1 MEKQMNFLEETIKKG
16 LQILTQQY
24 QAHKDDLQTKQ
35 LKQNL
40 ADLIDHKKQTQAVF
54 HASYT
59 HRMDRDP
66 LGWLLG
72 GAALGLG
79 LANEYQIAQLQN

>member
-1 MEKQMNFLEETIKKG
+1 MEEQMNFQEETIKKG
-16 LQILTQQY
+16 LQILARQY
-24 QAHKDDLQTKQ
+24 QAHKDDLQMKQ

-40 ADLIDHKKQTQAVF
+40 ADLIDRKKQAQAVF
-54 HASYT
+54 RDSYT
-59 HRMDRDP
+59 HQKNRDP

-79 LANEYQIAQLQN
+79 LANEYQIAQLQH